1 MLLIFSN
8 PCLEKFVSSYD
19 FCIPPYIYTYV
30 ECFFL
35 AKLMEQL
42 EMARK
47 LQKFEI
53 FISQLEKHQSS
64 STWEVF
70 NLQQIDISSELWL
83 FIISSMG
90 CLYV

>member
-1 MLLIFSN
+1 
-8 PCLEKFVSSYD
+8 
-19 FCIPPYIYTYV
+19 
-30 ECFFL
+30 
-35 AKLMEQL
+35 
-42 EMARK
+42 MARK